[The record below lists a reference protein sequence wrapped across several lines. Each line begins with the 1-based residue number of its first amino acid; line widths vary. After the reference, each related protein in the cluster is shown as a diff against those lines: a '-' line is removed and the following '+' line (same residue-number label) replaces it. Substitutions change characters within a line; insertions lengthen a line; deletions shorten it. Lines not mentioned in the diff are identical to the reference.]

1 MLEAIDITG
10 DSLREQGYTLKKE
23 GLTIA
28 LYFNDN
34 HDGASR
40 GSSHRFSLYKADW
53 NKTTRQLEKKLIEA
67 GFEQSTISTVLE
79 DMSANYNIL
88 TDGVVRTAKG
98 ITLKQ
103 EQGHRQD
110 RIEMAA
116 HATRATDCSM
126 EEWRVTVKIKY
137 DNLKKLTEEKIPGLW
152 APLEFMI
159 SIKCILNTKN
169 ITLPVIGIILG
180 PPSSL
185 KSVAVNMPK
194 GARDTFALD
203 SFSPKSFVSHNS
215 NLTEEQL
222 QEIDLLPKI
231 KNRLFLVPELSPL
244 FTSKEEDLENIIGMI
259 IRIGDCEGYTSA
271 SGSKGVRGYEG
282 PIMFCWV
289 GAAVDIPYKIHR
301 MLSRLGPK
309 LYFFRMPIAVVDE
322 DSLLEEMRLNNFK
335 DRVREVK
342 KALFDYFESCPNME
356 VDPESIPKF
365 DWDTEDRT
373 QEQAQRC
380 IMYLAELLAYLRG
393 TVSTWETG
401 DTQGLDY
408 AYASRNVENIK
419 RATTQLQNLSIAHAL
434 SQGREYITTKD
445 DIPFIIKVVLSGA
458 ASIERVKVL
467 NLLISGN
474 KEDKH
479 TAKQI
484 AEEIGTSINTAK
496 KTMAEFKALG
506 LVDLEELGNQGEPLI
521 QIRLKDDLDWFF
533 TQEFRDLRGD
543 YMPGDFID
551 FPLKK
556 NRKNLI
562 QTTETDSNNNII
574 YNKQIEYYSV
584 GV

>member
-1 MLEAIDITG
+1 LLEAIDITG

-28 LYFNDN
+28 LYFNN
-34 HDGASR
+34 HGA
-40 GSSHRFSLYKADW
+40 SHRFSLYKTDW
-53 NKTTRQLEKKLIEA
+53 NKTTRQLEKKLVGA
-67 GFEQSTISTVLE
+67 GFEQSIISTILE

-88 TDGVVRTAKG
+88 TNGVALTAKG

-103 EQGHRQD
+103 EQGQRQD
-110 RIEMAA
+110 RIEMTA

-152 APLEFMI
+152 TPLEFMI
-159 SIKCILNTKN
+159 SIKCILNVRN

-194 GARDTFALD
+194 GARDTFTVD

-215 NLTEEQL
+215 NLSEKQL

-231 KNRLFLVPELSPL
+231 KNKLFMVPELSPL
-244 FTSKEEDLENIIGMI
+244 FTSREEDLENIIGMI
-259 IRIGDCEGYTSA
+259 TRIGDGEGYTSA

-309 LYFFRMPIAVVDE
+309 LYFFRMPISVVDE
-322 DSLLEEMRLNNFK
+322 DSLLEEMRRDDFK

-342 KALFDYFESCPNME
+342 KALFDYFEYFESCPNME
-356 VDPESIPKF
+356 MDSESGIPKL
-365 DWDTEDRT
+365 DWNAQDRI

-380 IMYLAELLAYLRG
+380 IIYLAELLAYLRG
-393 TVSTWETG
+393 TVSTYETE
-401 DTQGLDY
+401 DTQGLNY
-408 AYASRNVENIK
+408 GYNSRNVENVK
-419 RATTQLQNLSIAHAL
+419 RATTQLHNLSKAHAL
-434 SQGREYITTKD
+434 SQGREYVTKED
-445 DIPFIIKVVLSGA
+445 DLPFIIKVVLSGA

-467 NLLISGN
+467 NLLLSGS
-474 KEDKH
+474 KEYKY
-479 TAKQI
+479 AASQI
-484 AEEIGTSINTAK
+484 AEEIGTSVNTAK
-496 KTMAEFKALG
+496 RTMAEFRALG
-506 LVDLEELGNQGEPLI
+506 LVEFEELGNNGEPLAL
-521 QIRLKDDLDWFF
+521 IRLKDDLDWFF

-543 YMPGDFID
+543 YMPGDFKD
-551 FPLKK
+551 FLVKK
-556 NRKNLI
+556 NRKNLT
-562 QTTETDSNNNII
+562 QNTEADSNNDFIHDN
-574 YNKQIEYYSV
+574 QIEYYSV